1 MLSVIRLQLEMH
13 VNIIDNYDDDDDS
26 YNEHIDD
33 MMMIM
38 MIIRILNSI
47 SIIMCLTGS
56 NGRMIIMVLIIS

>member
-1 MLSVIRLQLEMH
+1 MLSVIRLQLEMY
-13 VNIIDNYDDDDDS
+13 VNIIDSYDDDDNYD
-26 YNEHIDD
+26 EHIDD

-56 NGRMIIMVLIIS
+56 NGMIIMVLIIS